1 MPFSFETFAWAV
13 SALFQLLTVC
23 AYLLSFPDVDGV
35 DDQLPDMPEVIQ
47 DSAIEM
53 KITYSGI
60 IFVFGFYTQVVVV
73 KQRWNWWRKKMEEP
87 DNSLMVMVGVYVHNL
102 ICNFFQVS
110 HASMVFSSNLGTW
123 LRKASRTT
131 CGPPFFLASV
141 FLVGICIVAG
151 LGFFS
156 DTWTSFLVLR
166 EKVRA
171 RMKEQED
178 ATTETA
184 TNAETVTPA
193 DASPADAPPVAESK
207 ASEPTVGADS
217 SGGVKE
223 ADVMEE
229 EGIETVGDLARVD
242 VDNRDLAMA
251 VTGASQYNN
260 ARTTLWRWK
269 GAAADLLEVE
279 LADKPPPMEKHAERP
294 AKHQHVP
301 DGVENRFVAWLI
313 GRFSHRSSI
322 RLIAG

>member
-1 MPFSFETFAWAV
+1 MPFSLETFACVV
-13 SALFQLLTVC
+13 SALFQFLAVC

-73 KQRWNWWRKKMEEP
+73 KQSWNWWRKKMEEP

-110 HASMVFSSNLGTW
+110 HASMVLSSNLGSW
-123 LRKASRTT
+123 LRKASCTT

-151 LGFFS
+151 LSFFS

-223 ADVMEE
+223 AKGLQAELLADLEADLEE
-229 EGIETVGDLARVD
+229 LRRERAADRAKIEKLQAALAEAQDARHRRSSEGVA
-242 VDNRDLAMA
+242 
-251 VTGASQYNN
+251 TGADVYYDLDEVTQGVVPPLTP
-260 ARTTLWRWK
+260 AVERQLFR
-269 GAAADLLEVE
+269 GAVVS
-279 LADKPPPMEKHAERP
+279 P
-294 AKHQHVP
+294 
-301 DGVENRFVAWLI
+301 
-313 GRFSHRSSI
+313 
-322 RLIAG
+322 